1 MMHNMSLNFF
11 VYFLFE
17 IVNNLKAGTNI
28 GMKNYNQQIFYNLR
42 IEYFYIT
49 SNFFSQKAQTR

>member
-1 MMHNMSLNFF
+1 MMHSMSLNFF

-28 GMKNYNQQIFYNLR
+28 GMKNYNQQISL
-42 IEYFYIT
+42 IT
-49 SNFFSQKAQTR
+49 HILNIDQGI